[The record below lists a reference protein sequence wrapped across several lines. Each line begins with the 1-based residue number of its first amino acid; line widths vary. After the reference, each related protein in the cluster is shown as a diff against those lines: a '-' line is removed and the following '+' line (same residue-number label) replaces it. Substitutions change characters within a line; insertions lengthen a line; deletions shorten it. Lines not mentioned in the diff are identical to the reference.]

1 MDSLSE
7 PRFCAMGAH
16 QCTQAPF
23 LDGGPAR
30 LRSTNKS
37 PLCSRCEESGLSL
50 RDVRVRDS
58 LESAPSGGEENIV
71 RAFKDGL
78 LVQVCLQYGP
88 FWDAI
93 KELRKRRGIT
103 ALRQMPPSGPGIS
116 SLVMPDEPSAET
128 RDFLER
134 YDEWV
139 TDLRTVEDCC
149 IPARLRDVAQWR
161 DHST

>member
-1 MDSLSE
+1 
-7 PRFCAMGAH
+7 MGAH

-37 PLCSRCEESGLSL
+37 PLCSPCEESGLSL
-50 RDVRVRDS
+50 RDVRVRYS

-116 SLVMPDEPSAET
+116 SLVMPDEPSAGT

-139 TDLRTVEDCC
+139 TDLRTVEECC
-149 IPARLRDVAQWR
+149 IPARLRDVGQWR

>member
-1 MDSLSE
+1 M
-7 PRFCAMGAH
+7 
-16 QCTQAPF
+16 
-23 LDGGPAR
+23 
-30 LRSTNKS
+30 
-37 PLCSRCEESGLSL
+37 
-50 RDVRVRDS
+50 RDVRVRYS
-58 LESAPSGGEENIV
+58 LESAPSGGEENLV

-93 KELRKRRGIT
+93 KE
-103 ALRQMPPSGPGIS
+103 MPPSRPGIS